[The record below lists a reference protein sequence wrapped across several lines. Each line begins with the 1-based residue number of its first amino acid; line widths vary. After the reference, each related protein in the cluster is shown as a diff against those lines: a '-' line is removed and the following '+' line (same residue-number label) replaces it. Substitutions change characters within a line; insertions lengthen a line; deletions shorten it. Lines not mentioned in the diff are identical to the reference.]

1 MKNLTLSK
9 QNDLQILENDR
20 LLLAFINAML
30 GMDEQAILGMLKPNK
45 RYFKKW
51 NAYQT
56 ICFFK
61 QRFKKVGPGFI
72 QCSFKQG
79 IALNDYPGA
88 PMIEFNWAAEPFNFD
103 ELEDPNPLESSK
115 AVKLVVLIVF
125 DNGKIDDLR
134 FGRIGV
140 EMELKNK
147 MIENN

>member
-1 MKNLTLSK
+1 MKNLTVTK
-9 QNDLQILENDR
+9 QNDLQKIENNR

-30 GMDEQAILGMLKPNK
+30 GMDEQAILEMLKPEN

-61 QRFKKVGPGFI
+61 QRFRKVGPGFI

-103 ELEDPNPLESSK
+103 ELHDPNPLESSK
-115 AVKLVVLIVF
+115 AVKMVVLIVF
-125 DNGKIDDLR
+125 DNGKIEDLR

-140 EMELKNK
+140 DMEMMQK
-147 MIENN
+147 MIIGN